1 MTDAEKKIKELE
13 EELEH
18 YKLYT
23 SGTMNIDDIV
33 KAFEELQKQMN
44 ILGREIYAL
53 RDKFRMV

>member
-23 SGTMNIDDIV
+23 SGTMNIDDII
-33 KAFEELQKQMN
+33 KTFEELQNQMN
-44 ILGREIYAL
+44 TLGREIYAL

>member
-1 MTDAEKKIKELE
+1 MTDAEKRIKELE
-13 EELEH
+13 EELGH

-33 KAFEELQKQMN
+33 KAFEDLQKQMN
-44 ILGREIYAL
+44 ILGKELYAL